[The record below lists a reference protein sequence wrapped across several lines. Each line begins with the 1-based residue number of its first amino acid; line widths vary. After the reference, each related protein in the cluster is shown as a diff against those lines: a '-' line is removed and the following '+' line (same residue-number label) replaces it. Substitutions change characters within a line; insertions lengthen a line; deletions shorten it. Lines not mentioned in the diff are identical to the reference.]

1 MNSQRRAARSAAIAT
16 VVAALGAAAL
26 STGMAQADAPSTR
39 VERHDPAPAKTDVQ
53 HDLEGPYS
61 KQREAQRQEALRQV
75 ISGDTKATTRGAS
88 KVVKLGKGKY
98 VELAREKTDKIFTI
112 LVDFGDKVDDTTMY
126 DPDGDGPKPPVK
138 KYGGDPGP
146 AHNTI
151 GQPDRADDNST
162 AWQKDYNRQH
172 FQDLYFS
179 TDKKKESLKKYYE
192 KQSSGRYS
200 VDGEVSDWVKVDW
213 NEARYGSNYCG
224 DTNCANAWDLIR
236 DGVNQWAK
244 DQKAAGRTDA
254 QIKADLAKYD
264 QWDRYD
270 YDADGNFNEPDGY
283 IDHFQIVHA
292 GEDESA
298 GGGVQGENAIWAHR
312 WYAYGTDA
320 GKTGPGE
327 NKSGGT
333 QIGDTGIWVGDY
345 TMQPENG
352 GLGVFA
358 HEYGHDLG
366 LPDEYDTTGKGESS
380 VAYWSLM
387 SAGSWLGTGKD
398 AIGDLPGDMNAWD
411 KLQLGWLNYAS
422 AKAGKKSTHTLG
434 VAEYNTKN
442 KQALVVELPAKGV
455 TTEVVAPAEGSKQW
469 WSGMGDDLK
478 NTLTRSV
485 DLTGK
490 SKASLDLQ
498 GWWDIEENYDYLYA
512 EVSTDGGANWTPVD
526 GTADGK
532 AIPRDAGDKPA
543 LTGTSGAYKKLSFPL
558 DAYAGKK
565 IDLRFRYQT
574 DGGVAQKGFT
584 ADAITLTAD
593 GAPVFSDGAEGD
605 DNGWTTKGF
614 SRIGGSFTKDYPQY
628 YLAENRQY
636 VSYDTTLKTG
646 PYNFGWA
653 SSRPNWVEHFPYQN
667 GLLIWQ
673 WDTSQPD
680 NNVGVHPGSG
690 LILPV
695 DAHPAAEKWADGALM
710 RNRIQAYDS
719 PFSRLPSDGFT
730 LHNDGKAAKVKPKP
744 GIPVFDDHKGT
755 YWDKS
760 NPTGSVKIADTNTR
774 IKILKELPGGST
786 MTVQVGPSA
795 S

>member
-1 MNSQRRAARSAAIAT
+1 MKSQRRAVRSAAVAT
-16 VVAALGAAAL
+16 VVAALGAATLA
-26 STGMAQADAPSTR
+26 TGVARADAPSTR
-39 VERHDPAPAKTDVQ
+39 VERHDPAPAKTDVE
-53 HDLEGPYS
+53 HDLAGPFS
-61 KQREAQRQEALRQV
+61 KRQEAQRQDALRQV
-75 ISGDTKATTRGAS
+75 ISGDKEATRRGAS
-88 KVVKLGKGKY
+88 QVVKLGKGKY
-98 VELAREKTDKIFTI
+98 VELAREKTDKIFTV
-112 LVDFGDKVDDTTMY
+112 LVEFGDKVDDTTMY
-126 DPDGDGPKPPVK
+126 DPDGADGPQPPVK
-138 KYGGDPGP
+138 KYGGDAGP

-151 GQPDRADDNST
+151 AEPDRATDNST
-162 AWQKDYNRQH
+162 AWQKDYNRKH

-179 TDKKKESLKKYYE
+179 EAKGKESLKKYYE

-244 DQKAAGRTDA
+244 AQKAAGRTDA
-254 QIKADLAKYD
+254 QIKADLAQYD

-270 YDADGNFNEPDGY
+270 FDGDGNFNEPDGY

-298 GGGVQGENAIWAHR
+298 GGGAQGENAIWAHR

-320 GKTGPGE
+320 GSTGPGA
-327 NKSGGT
+327 NKAGGAE
-333 QIGDTGIWVGDY
+333 IGDTGIWVGDY

-352 GLGVFA
+352 GLGVYA

-387 SAGSWLGTGKD
+387 SAGSWLGTGED
-398 AIGDLPGDMNAWD
+398 AIGDLPGDMSAWD
-411 KLQLGWLNYAS
+411 KLQLGWLNYGT
-422 AKAGKKSTHTLG
+422 AKAGTKSRHTLG
-434 VAEYNTKN
+434 VAEYNTKD
-442 KQALVVELPAKGV
+442 KQALVVSLPDKAV
-455 TTEVVAPAEGSKQW
+455 TTEITAPAEGAKQW

-485 DLTGK
+485 DLTGAA
-490 SKASLDLQ
+490 KANLDLQ
-498 GWWDIEENYDYLYA
+498 GWWDIEENFDYLYT

-532 AIPRDAGDKPA
+532 ALPRDAGDKPA
-543 LTGTSGAYKKLSFPL
+543 LTGTSGAYRKLSFPL

-584 ADAITLTAD
+584 ADAISLTAD
-593 GAPVFSDGAEGD
+593 GKPVVTDGAEGD
-605 DNGWTTKGF
+605 DNGWTADGF
-614 SRIGGSFTKDYPQY
+614 SRVGASFTKDYPQY

-636 VSYDTTLKTG
+636 VSYDKTLKTG

-653 SSRPNWVEHFPYQN
+653 STRPAWVEHFPYQN

-680 NNVGVHPGSG
+680 NNTGVHPGSG
-690 LILPV
+690 QILPV
-695 DAHPAAEKWADGALM
+695 DAHATPEKWADGTLM
-710 RNRIQAYDS
+710 RNRVQAYDS
-719 PFSRLPSDGFT
+719 TFSWYRTDGFT
-730 LHNDGKAAKVKPKP
+730 LHKDGKAAKIKGKRGV
-744 GIPVFDDHKGT
+744 PVFDDRKGT
-755 YWDKS
+755 YWDKT
-760 NPTGSVKIADTNTR
+760 NPTAGVQVADTNTR
-774 IKILKELPGGST
+774 ISILREGPDGQK
-786 MTVQVGPSA
+786 MTVQVGPS

>member
-1 MNSQRRAARSAAIAT
+1 MNSQRRTARSAAIAT

-39 VERHDPAPAKTDVQ
+39 VERRDPAPAKTDVQ

-75 ISGDTKATTRGAS
+75 ISGDAKATTRGAS

-151 GQPDRADDNST
+151 AEPDRADDNST

-179 TDKKKESLKKYYE
+179 TDKKKQSLKKYYE

-398 AIGDLPGDMNAWD
+398 AIGDLPGDINAWD

-442 KQALVVELPAKGV
+442 KQALVVELPAKAV

-574 DGGVAQKGFT
+574 DGGVAQKGFA

-593 GAPVFSDGAEGD
+593 GAPVFSDGAEDD
-605 DNGWTTKGF
+605 DNGWTANGF

-690 LILPV
+690 LILPI
-695 DAHPAAEKWADGALM
+695 DAHPAAEKWADGKLM

-755 YWDKS
+755 YWDES

>member
-1 MNSQRRAARSAAIAT
+1 MNSQRRTARSAAIAA

-75 ISGDTKATTRGAS
+75 ISGDAKATTRGAS

-126 DPDGDGPKPPVK
+126 DPDGDGPEPPVK

-151 GQPDRADDNST
+151 AQPDRADDNST

-179 TDKKKESLKKYYE
+179 KDKKKESLKKYYE

-320 GKTGPGE
+320 GKSGPGD

-442 KQALVVELPAKGV
+442 KQALVVELPAKAV

-574 DGGVAQKGFT
+574 DGGVAQKGFA

-605 DNGWTTKGF
+605 DNGWTAKGF

-695 DAHPAAEKWADGALM
+695 DAHPAAEKWADGKLM

-755 YWDKS
+755 YWDEG